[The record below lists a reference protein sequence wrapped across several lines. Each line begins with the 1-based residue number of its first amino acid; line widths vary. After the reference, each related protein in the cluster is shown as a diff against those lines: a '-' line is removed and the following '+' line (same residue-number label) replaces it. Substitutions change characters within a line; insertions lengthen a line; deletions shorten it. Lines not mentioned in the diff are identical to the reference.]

1 MKPPAAA
8 SGTHFH
14 AVRFYENEQSL
25 YRIVADFIGDG
36 IVAGQPA
43 VIIATP
49 AHGAAIS
56 RELQALSC
64 DVGQLRDSGQLQVL
78 DADTTLSAF
87 MKDGVPDPVAF
98 RKTVGAAIDQATAGR
113 PQATVR
119 AYGEMV
125 DCLWKTEQM
134 DAAIRLEVL
143 WNQLSSTHA
152 FSLLC
157 GYCMGNFY
165 KHGAYEHIC
174 EQHTHVISSTGHP
187 TRIGVA

>member
-1 MKPPAAA
+1 MKPAA
-8 SGTHFH
+8 SAPDSHFH

-25 YRIVADFIGDG
+25 YRIVADFIADG
-36 IVAGQPA
+36 LVAGQPA

-49 AHGAAIS
+49 VHGAEIS
-56 RELQALSC
+56 RELRALSC
-64 DVGQLRDSGQLQVL
+64 DVGQLQTSGQLTVL
-78 DADTTLSAF
+78 DADKTLSAF
-87 MKDGVPDPVAF
+87 MKEGVPDPVAF
-98 RKTVGAAIDQATAGR
+98 RQTIGSALDRAAAGR

-125 DCLWKTEQM
+125 DCLWKAQHT

-143 WNQLSSTHA
+143 WNQLASTHA

-165 KHGAYEHIC
+165 KHGAYEDIC
-174 EQHTHVISSTGHP
+174 GQHTHVVSGSGHP